1 MEEEQI
7 IGCVRD
13 TCDTC
18 AVSILCRCLCLSV
31 ARLALISSLHA
42 SAVNFRRDKILPY
55 IQSREMRGGS
65 GAMELKAQSM
75 YDKIEEKLK
84 AGPLNPKLHH
94 QHHYQH

>member
-1 MEEEQI
+1 MY
-7 IGCVRD
+7 VY
-13 TCDTC
+13 
-18 AVSILCRCLCLSV
+18 VS
-31 ARLALISSLHA
+31 A
-42 SAVNFRRDKILPY
+42 SASVSVCVCVCEICIWIHMCVCNIYTYLLFLCMYVCMVLPY

-84 AGPLNPKLHH
+84 AGPLHPKLHH